1 MKEKSLPAGLIE
13 EEKIAHIGL
22 AGDVWRR
29 FRRNKLALVGMGIIL
44 FMILVAIFAPWIAL
58 TTPEKINY
66 ELVGE
71 FHPPSLKHPFG
82 TDELGRDYFSRA
94 VWGARISLGIG
105 FTAML
110 IAVSIGTIYGLI
122 AGYYGGMV
130 DNIMMRFV
138 DMMLAFP
145 TFFLILT
152 VEAVLDKPSIF
163 IVMAVIGLFSWMGVA
178 RLVRGEVLK
187 LKEMDFI
194 QSARALGAGDM
205 RIILKHLL
213 PNSMG
218 PVIVAATLKIG
229 TAILIEAG
237 LSFLGLGVQPP
248 TPSWGN
254 MLKYAQ
260 ENMFKAPWLAIFPGI
275 LIVITVLGFNF
286 LGDGLRDSL
295 DPKLRE

>member
-1 MKEKSLPAGLIE
+1 
-13 EEKIAHIGL
+13 
-22 AGDVWRR
+22 
-29 FRRNKLALVGMGIIL
+29 
-44 FMILVAIFAPWIAL
+44 
-58 TTPEKINY
+58 
-66 ELVGE
+66 
-71 FHPPSLKHPFG
+71 
-82 TDELGRDYFSRA
+82 
-94 VWGARISLGIG
+94 
-105 FTAML
+105 
-110 IAVSIGTIYGLI
+110 
-122 AGYYGGMV
+122 
-130 DNIMMRFV
+130 
-138 DMMLAFP
+138 
-145 TFFLILT
+145 
-152 VEAVLDKPSIF
+152 VLDKPSIF